1 MALAIACAFAPA
13 TTGTATAGSNTPHP
27 DRLPLLDKL
36 LDSFRGVGGIEAHF
50 REEKRIALLKAPLV
64 SEGQLYFLAPD
75 RLARRVATPSPSVM
89 VVTGTSVSF
98 QDSAGHA
105 EALSLDQNPVARL
118 FVDSFL
124 KILAGDAAALS
135 RIYGMTAT
143 SGPNGIWTLQLKPTA
158 APLNRLID
166 EIDLSGRGAIMDRLR
181 VLEVGGD
188 ETVTRFTSVDIHRR
202 FGAEEERRL
211 FTIGPP

>member
-1 MALAIACAFAPA
+1 M
-13 TTGTATAGSNTPHP
+13 
-27 DRLPLLDKL
+27 
-36 LDSFRGVGGIEAHF
+36 EAHF
-50 REEKRIALLKAPLV
+50 REEKRIALLRAPLV

-75 RLARRVATPSPSVM
+75 RLARHVTSPSPSVM

-98 QDSAGHA
+98 QDAAGHT
-105 EALSLDQNPVARL
+105 EALSLDQNPVVRL

-124 KILAGDAAALS
+124 KILAGDAAAL
-135 RIYGMTAT
+135 RRLYGMTAT
-143 SGPNGIWTLQLKPTA
+143 SGPTGVWTLQLKPTV

-188 ETVTRFTSVDIHRR
+188 ETVTLFTRVDVHRR

-211 FTIGPP
+211 FTAGPP